1 MRDINIAISR
11 CSPSWLACS
20 VTFSVNRRGLLQLM
34 PRSARTPESAAGN
47 RGDPGGQGGFQ
58 HRFCLGLCEA
68 KRRRQ
73 LRGKVRRV
81 SAGLKNDAIVYGL
94 LHVRGHI
101 PDHIFTHA
109 PCTAGAFGQS
119 LRIAAADAPLRQ
131 ERQETLQDGGAGPGA
146 FRSARPYYFD

>member
-1 MRDINIAISR
+1 MAGVFHDLFSKPPGIAAADAPVGQER
-11 CSPSWLACS
+11 QKA
-20 VTFSVNRRGLLQLM
+20 LQE
-34 PRSARTPESAAGN
+34 TGEI
-47 RGDPGGQGGFQ
+47 PGGQGGFQ

-131 ERQETLQDGGAGPGA
+131 ERQETLQDGGADLAGGGRFPGGIEN
-146 FRSARPYYFD
+146 PDVGVIQ

>member
-1 MRDINIAISR
+1 MAGVFRDLFSKPPGIAAADTPVGQER
-11 CSPSWLACS
+11 QKA
-20 VTFSVNRRGLLQLM
+20 LQE
-34 PRSARTPESAAGN
+34 TGEI
-47 RGDPGGQGGFQ
+47 PGGQGGFQ

-131 ERQETLQDGGAGPGA
+131 ERQETLQDGGADLAGDGRFPGGIED
-146 FRSARPYYFD
+146 PDVGVIQ